1 MLSGEF
7 VTQIGPWIGYALGL
21 LALLALVWVSFDLAP
36 ADTRFNVLLLVSGGL
51 VGWVIGLV
59 ATMGV
64 VERSQYSPY
73 GTAVAIFIAGFAVA
87 KLDRVFELSFRER
100 GEIDASVVGRA
111 LLFVGGV
118 ALGILF
124 MVAWRAYVH

>member
-1 MLSGEF
+1 MLSGEIL
-7 VTQIGPWIGYALGL
+7 TQIGPWIGYALGL

-51 VGWVIGLV
+51 IGWVIGVV
-59 ATMGV
+59 ATMGP
-64 VERSQYSPY
+64 VERADYSSY
-73 GTAVAIFIAGFAVA
+73 GTAVATFIAGFVLA

-111 LLFVGGV
+111 LLFVGGM

-124 MVAWRAYVH
+124 MVAWRAYVR